1 MSEPFLAL
9 LPQLLALIEAA
20 DEPLT
25 LTELSARSGYS
36 AWHLHRQFR
45 FYCGMPLQ
53 SYQRLLKLQR
63 AATALAYRQTPV
75 TELALEAG
83 YQHAESFSRAFARWL
98 GQAPAQ
104 FRQQPDWLYWAEQT
118 EQLNQIAASDAPTLS
133 AAAIAAVRAETRSG
147 TLLLQWLHQGHPA
160 SIGNSI
166 RRFIEFRRT
175 HKLHPSRFATFNL
188 LYDDPQDTA
197 PDQYRFGLALQLNTA
212 QPELLQSPELSY
224 VELPA
229 GLYARFDHTGPDA
242 QLEPIIRALYT
253 ELLPAKGWVPAD
265 VPLLL
270 ERVSFF
276 PDVPA
281 HQAQTRIW
289 LALQTN

>member
-118 EQLNQIAASDAPTLS
+118 EQLNQIAVSDAPTLS
-133 AAAIAAVRAETRSG
+133 AAAIAAVRAETRRA
-147 TLLLQWLHQGHPA
+147 PA
-160 SIGNSI
+160 SAAV
-166 RRFIEFRRT
+166 RR
-175 HKLHPSRFATFNL
+175 
-188 LYDDPQDTA
+188 
-197 PDQYRFGLALQLNTA
+197 
-212 QPELLQSPELSY
+212 
-224 VELPA
+224 
-229 GLYARFDHTGPDA
+229 
-242 QLEPIIRALYT
+242 RA
-253 ELLPAKGWVPAD
+253 
-265 VPLLL
+265 
-270 ERVSFF
+270 
-276 PDVPA
+276 
-281 HQAQTRIW
+281 
-289 LALQTN
+289 

>member
-9 LPQLLALIEAA
+9 LPRLLQLIENA

-25 LTELSARSGYS
+25 LSELSARSGYS

-63 AATALAYRQTPV
+63 AASALAYRQTPV
-75 TELALEAG
+75 TELALDAG

-104 FRQQPDWLYWAEQT
+104 FRQQPDWQYWAQQT
-118 EQLNQIAASDAPTLS
+118 EPLNQISRTDTANLAD
-133 AAAIAAVRAETRSG
+133 SG
-147 TLLLQWLHQGHPA
+147 LRTERRDSTVLLQWLHQGNPE
-160 SIGNSI
+160 SLGDSI
-166 RRFIEFRRT
+166 RRFIDFRRT
-175 HKLHPSRFATFNL
+175 NKLHPSRFATFNL
-188 LYDDPQDTA
+188 LYDDPQDCM
-197 PDQYRFGLALQLNTA
+197 PDEYRFGLALQLSAA
-212 QPELLQSPELSY
+212 QPELLQQPELSM
-224 VELPA
+224 VTVPA
-229 GLYARFDHTGPDA
+229 GLYACYDHVGPDV
-242 QLEPIIRALYT
+242 QLDAVIRALYT
-253 ELLPAKGWVPAD
+253 ELLPARGWLPAD

-270 ERVSFF
+270 ERVQFF

-281 HQAQTRIW
+281 HQAHSRIW
-289 LALQTN
+289 LALQTD

>member
-1 MSEPFLAL
+1 MSKPFLAL